1 MQWLNSL
8 GQFVMA
14 FIGALAGLALFV
26 KVVIPV
32 GEGVWTQFS
41 KDSMT
46 LIAFS
51 VVALAAAGVAR
62 LTSGNGGS
70 GS

>member
-1 MQWLNSL
+1 
-8 GQFVMA
+8 
-14 FIGALAGLALFV
+14 LALFV

-46 LIAFS
+46 LIAFA
-51 VVALAAAGVAR
+51 VVALAAAGVAK
-62 LTSGNGGS
+62 LTSGGSASGGS
-70 GS
+70 GG